1 MPNYKHKK
9 INTKNETNNKNK
21 IDKNF
26 ETKFNFQFPLNKIQ
40 ENVSNN
46 EQIKHGDQIWDL
58 L

>member
-26 ETKFNFQFPLNKIQ
+26 ETKFNFQFPLNKVQ

-46 EQIKHGDQIWDL
+46 EQIKHGDQI
-58 L
+58 